1 MLSFKLYSL
10 VMFYMT
16 LHCLHMKLRYGD
28 PWEILIHAGRSELLE
43 PNQYH
48 EKFNFLIVDNR
59 ETHITGKLKPLI

>member
-1 MLSFKLYSL
+1 
-10 VMFYMT
+10 
-16 LHCLHMKLRYGD
+16 MKLRYGD